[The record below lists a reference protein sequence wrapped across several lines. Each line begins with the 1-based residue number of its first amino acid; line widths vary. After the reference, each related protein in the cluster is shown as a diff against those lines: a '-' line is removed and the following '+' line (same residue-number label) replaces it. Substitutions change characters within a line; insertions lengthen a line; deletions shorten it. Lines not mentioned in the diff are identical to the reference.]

1 MIKVKKFV
9 GKGGSGRASGE
20 VTGYV
25 YLKPETQ
32 ALWLKRFPKDQVIG
46 TDCRT
51 KSARQAEYRAKK
63 TKHTNSRTVTPDEI
77 PKNEM
82 QQPPKP
88 DPDATPIEKP
98 PQPENTYPQED
109 WTDMVNPNITP
120 IDTHTDPI
128 DTPVTETNSKSAFT
142 KHLPLILV
150 GGIGLITL
158 IALKR

>member
-32 ALWLKRFPKDQVIG
+32 SLWLKRFPKDQVIG

-51 KSARQAEYRAKK
+51 KSARQAEYRLAK
-63 TKHTNSRTVTPDEI
+63 TQFSRIATPEQI
-77 PKNEM
+77 PKNETP
-82 QQPPKP
+82 QAPKP
-88 DPDATPIEKP
+88 NPDETPIEKP
-98 PQPENTYPQED
+98 KQPENTFPQED
-109 WTDMVNPNITP
+109 WTELVNPNITP
-120 IDTHTDPI
+120 IDTHTDPN
-128 DTPVTETNSKSAFT
+128 DETPVTETNSKSAFT